1 MSEEAVRRLTGE
13 EVVALRFAA
22 HRQLSRWAAKPSLSD
37 HQHAQRA
44 ALRRAVHTLRDEAF
58 EHGCELH
65 PVRVDGVA

>member
-13 EVVALRFAA
+13 E

-37 HQHAQRA
+37 HQHAQQA
-44 ALRRAVHTLRDEAF
+44 ALRRAVQTLRDEAF